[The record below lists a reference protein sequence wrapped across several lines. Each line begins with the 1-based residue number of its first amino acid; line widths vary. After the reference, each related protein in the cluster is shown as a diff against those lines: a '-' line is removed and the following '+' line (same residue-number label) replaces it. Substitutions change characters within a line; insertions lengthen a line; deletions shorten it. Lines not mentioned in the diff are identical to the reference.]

1 MNGARRYDAGL
12 FSFVLA
18 TWSIFSLKRV
28 PFKLYG
34 LSFRG
39 KSAFFPLA
47 SGRAE
52 LCRRLALRLFQ
63 WQNALNALRFL
74 FRQCFLSSRTSFYPD
89 SDGLADIAGTYDVP
103 PGKATHT

>member
-39 KSAFFPLA
+39 KARFFRSLRAGLSCVAA
-47 SGRAE
+47 S
-52 LCRRLALRLFQ
+52 
-63 WQNALNALRFL
+63 RFV
-74 FRQCFLSSRTSFYPD
+74 FFS
-89 SDGLADIAGTYDVP
+89 
-103 PGKATHT
+103 GKTL